1 MFTLSGNDYMV
12 YAFLNNKDN
21 KLNIYNLDEFKYLI
35 NKEELRGNNVI
46 AVTK

>member
-21 KLNIYNLDEFKYLI
+21 KLNITVDWTVY
-35 NKEELRGNNVI
+35 V
-46 AVTK
+46 